1 MANIKDLMEICKGKH
16 VYIQTHNF
24 PDPDAI
30 ASAYGL
36 QNLFSKFDI
45 KSTLCYEGKIDK
57 ISTKKMTDL
66 FNIDIHSY
74 GTIKDNMKE
83 DDYIICVDSQKLGGN
98 TADFI
103 GNEIASIDHHPTY
116 KEVEYLYKDIRQVG
130 ACATIICEYFE
141 DLNIEPDALTAS
153 ALLYGLKMD
162 TAQLTRGVTEEDID
176 AFAFLF
182 PLADSSLVTKLER
195 NTLEFADLKAYGAAI
210 ENIKVFGH
218 VGFSYIPF
226 SCPDAVIAIIS
237 DFILQLNEVEIAI
250 VYSLREDGMK
260 FSVRSEA
267 TDVDAGTIANE
278 ALKEWG
284 TGGGHAAMAGGLIKK
299 ENLDKLAP
307 YPDAVINQVF
317 LHVMGEDKP
326 Q

>member
-1 MANIKDLMEICKGKH
+1 MADIKDLIEICKGKH

-30 ASAYGL
+30 ATAFGL
-36 QNLFSKFDI
+36 QNLFKKFDI
-45 KSTLCYEGKIDK
+45 ESTLCYEGKIDK

-66 FNIDIHSY
+66 FNIDIHGY
-74 GTIKDNMKE
+74 GTLKDTMKE
-83 DDYIICVDSQKLGGN
+83 EDYIICVDSQKLGGN
-98 TADFI
+98 TTDFV
-103 GNEIASIDHHPTY
+103 GDEIAAIDHHPTY
-116 KEVEYLYKDIRQVG
+116 KEVEYKYKDIRQVG
-130 ACATIICEYFE
+130 ACATIICGYYK
-141 DLNIEPDALTAS
+141 DLGIEPDALTAS

-176 AFAFLF
+176 AFAYLF
-182 PLADSSLVTKLER
+182 PLSDSSLVTKLER

-210 ENIKVFGH
+210 ENIKVFGR

-237 DFILQLNEVEIAI
+237 DFILQLNEVEVAI
-250 VYSLREDGMK
+250 VYSAREDGMK

-267 TDVDAGTIANE
+267 EDVDAGKIANE

-284 TGGGHAAMAGGLIKK
+284 NGGGHASMAGGLIKSD
-299 ENLDKLAP
+299 NLDKLGP
-307 YPDAVINQVF
+307 YPDAVINQIF
-317 LHVMGEDKP
+317 LHVMGEDRP